1 MLNASTLCLTSIIPK
16 GITLTPYRYFST
28 KGAYVQILGSSMA
41 HFLISNDAGEMGA
54 SNACINTLSMN
65 NIVFL
70 FELTGINILVFFCV
84 SIKSSLAAYASI
96 PLSRAQC
103 FWPF

>member
-1 MLNASTLCLTSIIPK
+1 
-16 GITLTPYRYFST
+16 
-28 KGAYVQILGSSMA
+28 
-41 HFLISNDAGEMGA
+41 
-54 SNACINTLSMN
+54 LSMN

-96 PLSRAQC
+96 PLSRAQ
-103 FWPF
+103 